1 MLTASFDR
9 DAMRRERAAWG
20 LFRDRRPELYGV
32 LATADGAASRTI
44 AMRYVISLL
53 AVVALAGCGMDK
65 AAHDTGRMFDKYG
78 CLAKELKGE
87 KPCVPAE

>member
-1 MLTASFDR
+1 
-9 DAMRRERAAWG
+9 
-20 LFRDRRPELYGV
+20 
-32 LATADGAASRTI
+32 
-44 AMRYVISLL
+44 MRYVISLL